1 MLEERFRA
9 LGEMIAEYPDIAESS
24 RFVFVPG
31 PTDPGS
37 ANIFPR
43 PPLPDCVVGA
53 EEFRRR
59 VPNASFVSNPCRL
72 QYCSQ
77 VSHPI
82 SYIQGDTKK
91 PPVDIDLNLA
101 FWCKDLILKRNFQ
114 INLNDRFL
122 PT

>member
-1 MLEERFRA
+1 MDAPLRRQAKVLEERFRA

-43 PPLPDCVVGA
+43 PPIPDCVVGA

-77 VSHPI
+77 VS
-82 SYIQGDTKK
+82 
-91 PPVDIDLNLA
+91 
-101 FWCKDLILKRNFQ
+101 
-114 INLNDRFL
+114 
-122 PT
+122 

>member
-31 PTDPGS
+31 PADPGS

-43 PPLPDCVVGA
+43 PPIPDCVVGA
-53 EEFRRR
+53 EEFRKR

-77 VSHPI
+77 VSRSH
-82 SYIQGDTKK
+82 SGDQLCEELFKK
-91 PPVDIDLNLA
+91 MKSRLRDAV
-101 FWCKDLILKRNFQ
+101 FW
-114 INLNDRFL
+114 L
-122 PT
+122 PMARESSSHNIT